1 MFVSQA
7 FAQGAGGTGGDLF
20 AMIVPLI
27 LIMAVFWF
35 LLIRPQQK
43 RAKEH
48 QELIQ
53 GIRRGDVVATTGG
66 MIGKVARVVD
76 DNEVCWKWPTTFA
89 CASRSRP
96 SANCAPRA
104 SRFPPSR
111 MRSSRN
117 ASPRQRR
124 WRRRNSAP
132 ARNLDALLHQVE
144 GGRHHRRR
152 RAGHSDGIAQ
162 RAAAGHARRDAG
174 LPALEP
180 GDAWARSA
188 RRQPCSA
195 GSGPGRSR
203 GSAGAPA
210 DRRYPPDHARRAHPL
225 FGSRAP
231 ERHHRGAHHRRG
243 RCGAGL

>member
-76 DNEVCWKWPTTFA
+76 DNEVLLEVA
-89 CASRSRP
+89 D
-96 SANCAPRA
+96 NV
-104 SRFPPSR
+104 R
-111 MRSSRN
+111 MRFQKQAISEVR
-117 ASPRQRR
+117 ARGEPV
-124 WRRRNSAP
+124 SAEP
-132 ARNLDALLHQVE
+132 DAQQSKRKSAAKKV
-144 GGRHHRRR
+144 
-152 RAGHSDGIAQ
+152 AQ
-162 RAAAGHARRDAG
+162 KK
-174 LPALEP
+174 
-180 GDAWARSA
+180 
-188 RRQPCSA
+188 
-195 GSGPGRSR
+195 
-203 GSAGAPA
+203 
-210 DRRYPPDHARRAHPL
+210 
-225 FGSRAP
+225 
-231 ERHHRGAHHRRG
+231 
-243 RCGAGL
+243 